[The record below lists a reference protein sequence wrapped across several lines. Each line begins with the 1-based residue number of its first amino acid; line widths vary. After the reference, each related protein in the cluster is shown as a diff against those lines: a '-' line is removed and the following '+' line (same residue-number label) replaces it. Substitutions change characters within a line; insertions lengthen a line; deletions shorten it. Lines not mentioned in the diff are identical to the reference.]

1 MKYYD
6 IIILG
11 ENIEG
16 ITASVYC
23 SRAGL
28 KTLLVDL
35 DKAAGDD
42 LSNLKLA
49 HRLKQQAMGYGV
61 DFGRTCVHSIF
72 PKTTP
77 KIIYTESGPISSK
90 VIILA
95 MGVSPKR
102 LGIPLE
108 SVFHGCGL
116 NYHDSCVS
124 SYLKGRTVAVF
135 GNNDIS
141 ASHAITLSALV
152 KQVYLIYPNGK
163 AICSLEKLDVIKNTP
178 NIVMLPHTLI
188 YSIKHKN
195 KKLTGINIIDKTTGN
210 TGFLDCEIMYV
221 LKGEEANSKLC
232 YPYILVDK
240 NGFIMTDDSCKT
252 NIDGIYAVG
261 KIRSTM
267 VDDGMKHYQVYNA
280 NMAATDGA
288 IAAINAIKYINS

>member
-1 MKYYD
+1 MKNYD
-6 IIILG
+6 VVILG
-11 ENIEG
+11 ENTEG
-16 ITASVYC
+16 ITASIYC
-23 SRAGL
+23 SKAGL

-35 DKAAGDD
+35 YKRAGDD
-42 LSNLKLA
+42 LSNLKLS
-49 HRLKQQAMGYGV
+49 HRLKQQARDYGV
-61 DFGRTCVHSIF
+61 DFSKICVHSIF

-77 KIIYTESGPISSK
+77 KIIYTEAGPISCK

-124 SYLKGRTVAVF
+124 SYLNGRTVAVF
-135 GNNDIS
+135 GNNDI
-141 ASHAITLSALV
+141 AANHAITLSALV

-163 AICSLEKLDVIKNTP
+163 AICSPEKLDVIKNAP

-210 TGFLDCEIMYV
+210 TGFLDCEIIYV
-221 LKGEEANSKLC
+221 LKGVEANSKLC

-240 NGFIMTDDSCKT
+240 NGFIVTDNSCKT

-261 KIRSTM
+261 PIRSIM
-267 VDDGMKHYQVYNA
+267 ADDGKQHYQAYNA

>member
-1 MKYYD
+1 MKNYD
-6 IIILG
+6 VVILG

-16 ITASVYC
+16 ITASIYC
-23 SRAGL
+23 SRVGL
-28 KTLLVDL
+28 KTLVIDL
-35 DKAAGDD
+35 YEPTGDD

-49 HRLKQQAMGYGV
+49 HRLKQQAGDYGV
-61 DFGRTCVHSIF
+61 DFGKTCVHSIL

-77 KIIYTESGPISSK
+77 KIIYTEAGPISSK

-108 SVFHGCGL
+108 SVFNGCGI
-116 NYHDSCVS
+116 NYHNSCVS

-135 GNNDIS
+135 GNNDS
-141 ASHAITLSALV
+141 CADHAITLSALV
-152 KQVYLIYPNGK
+152 RQVYLIYPDGIFF
-163 AICSLEKLDVIKNTP
+163 ALPEKIEVIKNSP
-178 NIVMLPHTLI
+178 NIVLLPHTLI
-188 YSIKHKN
+188 CNIKQHK

-210 TGFLDCEIMYV
+210 IGFLDCEIIYV
-221 LKGEEANSKLC
+221 LKGVEPKSKLC
-232 YPYILVDK
+232 SPYILVDK
-240 NGFIMTDDSCKT
+240 NGFILTDASCKT

-261 KIRSTM
+261 SIRSNLT
-267 VDDGMKHYQVYNA
+267 DEKNCHHQTYNA